1 MMQVDVLGFDASTSE
16 VNVIMSVVNDRSSH
30 TLQSVISEIIK
41 NQNGESNSA
50 SVVVKTV
57 CERYLSATAVC
68 IFLFHPSV
76 LPVAT

>member
-1 MMQVDVLGFDASTSE
+1 MQVAVSGFDVSTSE
-16 VNVIMSVVNDRSSH
+16 VNVITSVVNDRSPH

-41 NQNGESNSA
+41 CQNDESNSA

-68 IFLFHPSV
+68 IFYHCIISC
-76 LPVAT
+76 